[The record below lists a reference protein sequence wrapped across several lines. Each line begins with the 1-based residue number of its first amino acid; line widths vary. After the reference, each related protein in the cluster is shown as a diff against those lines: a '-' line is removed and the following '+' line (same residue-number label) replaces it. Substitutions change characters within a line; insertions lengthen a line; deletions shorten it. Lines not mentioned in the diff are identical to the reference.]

1 MILVSQYFHKRYE
14 QVFHFYFLHRCVD
27 DSFWYSWYCVILV
40 IFFIRYD
47 IMVPLYF
54 DSSLRH
60 CTKYNFAPC
69 QLYSIS
75 NSINRLP
82 EWDTILAS
90 IYHHLLIL
98 LYVLFSSV
106 EQTNRCFWKCLFYLI
121 IFIFCSYSKSQW
133 DVVLTYIVWTKMV

>member
-1 MILVSQYFHKRYE
+1 
-14 QVFHFYFLHRCVD
+14 
-27 DSFWYSWYCVILV
+27 
-40 IFFIRYD
+40 
-47 IMVPLYF
+47 MVPLYF

-90 IYHHLLIL
+90 IYHHLLTL

-106 EQTNRCFWKCLFYLI
+106 EQTNRFLKMSVLFNYLYFL
-121 IFIFCSYSKSQW
+121 FIQ
-133 DVVLTYIVWTKMV
+133 